1 MTKKI
6 KKIIAIAGL
15 AGSGKTTVGELV
27 AKKLNYKLISPSF
40 KDLAKKNKV
49 DLMEIQK
56 RANKNFNIDKE
67 FDKHIRKLAKKQK
80 VVLTTWL
87 GPWIIK
93 GKIFRVW
100 LGVDQKIRAQ
110 RIAKREKIK
119 YAQALEHIKRRDK
132 DNILRYKKIYNINIT
147 DHNKFDLII
156 DANNKKPL
164 TIANMIIKEYKKFLK
179 EG

>member
-1 MTKKI
+1 MAKKI

-15 AGSGKTTVGELV
+15 AGSGKTTAGRLV
-27 AKKLNYKLISPSF
+27 AKKLKYKLISPSF
-40 KDLAKKNKV
+40 KDLAKKYKI

-56 RANKNFNIDKE
+56 KANKNFKIDKE
-67 FDKHIRKLAKKQK
+67 FDRRLKEMAKKQK

-100 LGVDQKIRAQ
+100 LEVDQKIRAQ

-119 YAQALEHIKRRDK
+119 YALALAHIKRRDN
-132 DNILRYKKIYNINIT
+132 DNILRYKKIYNIDIT
-147 DHNKFDLII
+147 KHDKFNLVV
-156 DANNKKPL
+156 DANNKNPMK
-164 TIANMIIKEYKKFLK
+164 IANMIVKEYKKFLE